1 VHNAPTSSATTAKPG
16 ILLLEE
22 YDALAAAIASALKKF
37 APNHATQVARSLK
50 EAEKLADATAPE
62 LLIIDVDPP
71 WPKLTQLLG
80 KMRAQ
85 HPEARVLVIGGTIP
99 PQLIEH
105 GGDGRALQFLEKPF
119 DVAELGAAVQALL
132 GPWRPSDGE
141 DLRGTLRSF
150 GAIDAALLQ
159 CASGGTV
166 VIEVKKSSGKTG
178 ELHFVDGQLFHAEC
192 GKRIGVAALEELFRW
207 PKPEMREKEK
217 RAQPSSRRSISAPS
231 ADAFLEA
238 LENTTVEEPK
248 KISSARA
255 AEPIAPA
262 LPVKT
267 GKKIVIIDDTEML
280 LIFVEDVLATADPQL
295 QITTA
300 ADALSGVE
308 AVERV
313 MPDLVLLD
321 YSLPDFN
328 GDEVCRRLMENERTA
343 AIPVMMMSGHVPEM
357 ARVAATCENVV
368 ATIEKPFRSEAL
380 VATVQQ
386 TLETPARPRKRKAPV
401 RKKTGPI
408 EPEPA
413 PPRAGEREPERVQ
426 QLVKAKPAAPAEAP
440 RSQRTRTAPTPT
452 APKSPPQAP
461 APPPKAP
468 TPPEPAPTGTTPS
481 EIESPAQ
488 LPPPP
493 TEPPAPISSPA
504 PVAPDRWIPPRAP
517 APPPAPPVAPPAPRP
532 QPPRRQPLPVAFEQ
546 PVPHVISVAPPVQQI
561 PRPGLTSTLPSR
573 IEAPASLRAGAMT
586 APVLATGMN
595 EVVLGLF
602 LEVISLQLTPALRM
616 GTIRAKPSSLTAS
629 LHVASPA
636 LRAALPPNG
645 FQLGAIDLDR
655 SGRIAA
661 IRLIPTV
668 QPFLPMQ
675 TRNAL
680 HIGGVAVVPENSHEL
695 LQLTP
700 SADASMRMH
709 LLASM
714 EVAGVELSSTF
725 QISQLIL
732 KTRSNNVRVTLNEQ
746 AVESEQ
752 SGATCE
758 TIGVQLDGAARLKEL
773 TLNPV
778 S

>member
-1 VHNAPTSSATTAKPG
+1 MAKPG

-22 YDALAAAIASALKKF
+22 YEALATAIASALKKF
-37 APNHATQVARSLK
+37 APNHATHVARSLK
-50 EAEKLADATAPE
+50 EAEKLAATVQPE

-80 KMRAQ
+80 KMRSE

-105 GGDGRALQFLEKPF
+105 GGTRRALEFLEKPF
-119 DVAELGAAVQALL
+119 DVSELGAAVQALL
-132 GPWRPSDGE
+132 GPWKASEIE

-150 GAIDAALLQ
+150 AAIDAALLQ
-159 CASGGTV
+159 CASANTV
-166 VIEVKKSSGKTG
+166 VVEVKKNGGRSG

-192 GKRIGVAALEELFRW
+192 GKRTGVAALEELFNW
-207 PKPEMREKEK
+207 PRPDMREKEK
-217 RAQPSSRRSISAPS
+217 HARAAAKRTISTPW

-238 LENTTVEEPK
+238 LENTVVEAPRK
-248 KISSARA
+248 TPAVSAVKAVA
-255 AEPIAPA
+255 ALP
-262 LPVKT
+262 PVKT
-267 GKKIVIIDDTEML
+267 GKKIVVIDDTEML

-300 ADALSGVE
+300 GDALSGVE

-343 AIPVMMMSGHVPEM
+343 MIPVLMMSGHVPEM

-368 ATIEKPFRSEAL
+368 ATIEKPFRSDAL
-380 VATVQQ
+380 VATVQR
-386 TLETPARPRKRKAPV
+386 TLETAPKLQKRKAAAV
-401 RKKTGPI
+401 KKV
-408 EPEPA
+408 EPA
-413 PPRAGEREPERVQ
+413 PSGLAQPPPGRQKAETTPPPPKPKQTLPVEP
-426 QLVKAKPAAPAEAP
+426 P
-440 RSQRTRTAPTPT
+440 RSQRTRTIPA
-452 APKSPPQAP
+452 APKPPV
-461 APPPKAP
+461 PK
-468 TPPEPAPTGTTPS
+468 
-481 EIESPAQ
+481 
-488 LPPPP
+488 PPPP
-493 TEPPAPISSPA
+493 APKA
-504 PVAPDRWIPPRAP
+504 PVAPEPKPARVAPSESAPPSP
-517 APPPAPPVAPPAPRP
+517 ISPPTPIAPPPAPRPAPPPPVVPVIPPRP
-532 QPPRRQPLPVAFEQ
+532 PQPLPVTFEQ
-546 PVPHVISVAPPVQQI
+546 PVPHVISVAPPPVQQI
-561 PRPGLTSTLPSR
+561 PRPGLTTTLPSR
-573 IEAPASLRAGAMT
+573 VETPAPIRTGAMA
-586 APVLATGMN
+586 APVLTTGAN
-595 EVVLGLF
+595 EVVLGLY

-629 LHVASPA
+629 LHVASPV

-680 HIGGVAVVPENSHEL
+680 QIGGVSVVPENSHEL

-709 LLASM
+709 LLAPM

-725 QISQLIL
+725 QISHLIL
-732 KTRSNNVRVTLNEQ
+732 KSRTNNVRVTLNEQ
-746 AVESEQ
+746 AIESEQ
-752 SGATCE
+752 TGTICE
-758 TIGVQLDGAARLKEL
+758 TAGVQLDGAARLKEL
-773 TLNPV
+773 TLNPIG
-778 S
+778 